1 MRYLVMGIILA
12 ASSVAAQGQEEAAP
26 QSAWGFFEAP
36 DGSNGA
42 GVQAPNG
49 AQLILKCDKPGKRSV
64 YAVVV
69 TPQALVPPT
78 ASAPF
83 QMRPIELRFDTKAP
97 VDERWRFYERSAVAI
112 DQTQTKTLTRFLSG
126 LAGAQA
132 VRVRMNP
139 ERARWVEESFE
150 VAGAGDAITK
160 IYELCKDD
168 SPVATS

>member
-1 MRYLVMGIILA
+1 MRHVVMGIALSA
-12 ASSVAAQGQEEAAP
+12 TCVTAQAQNVGE
-26 QSAWGFFEAP
+26 SAWGFFEAP

-42 GVQAPNG
+42 GVQASNG

-69 TPQALVPPT
+69 TPHALVPPT

-83 QMRPIELRFDTKAP
+83 QMRPIELRFDTRAP

-112 DQTQTKTLTRFLSG
+112 DQSQTKALTRFLNG
-126 LAGAQA
+126 LAGAQT

-139 ERARWVEESFE
+139 ERARYIEENFE
-150 VAGAGDAITK
+150 VGGAGDAIAK
-160 IYELCKDD
+160 VYELCGDD
-168 SPVATS
+168 SPVLAS